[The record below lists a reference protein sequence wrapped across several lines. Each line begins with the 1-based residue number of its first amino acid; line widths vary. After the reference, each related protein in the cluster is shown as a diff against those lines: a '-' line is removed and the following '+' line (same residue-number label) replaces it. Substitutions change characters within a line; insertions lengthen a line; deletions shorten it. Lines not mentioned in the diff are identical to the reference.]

1 MDRLAAARP
10 DISWL
15 RWAAVET
22 RAHTLR
28 GTWIPPRPDMILRMG
43 RDRDLRL
50 VESGEQLLDV
60 VITSLRRLEQ
70 ELQVETPAAPD
81 LWNEVK
87 KGVFRPKD
95 ENELSDYLVRHLRSD
110 IQRRGIVANREVEI
124 RPGEGQAR
132 GERTDIHIDAVARGR
147 RPEELAVISVTVE
160 TKGCWNRHLRTD
172 MEHQLRDRYLAGTEC
187 HHGLY
192 LVGWFI
198 CPQWD
203 PDDERNSRTPRM
215 TGEEAQRQFDDQA
228 ALLSQ
233 PPVRIRALVLNAAL
247 R

>member
-1 MDRLAAARP
+1 MA
-10 DISWL
+10 
-15 RWAAVET
+15 
-22 RAHTLR
+22 
-28 GTWIPPRPDMILRMG
+28 

-70 ELQVETPAAPD
+70 ELQGENPAAPD
-81 LWNEVK
+81 LWNKVK
-87 KGVFRPKD
+87 EGVFRPKD
-95 ENELSDYLVRHLRSD
+95 ENELSDYIVRHLRRD

-124 RPGEGQAR
+124 RRGEGDAQ
-132 GERTDIHIDAVARGR
+132 GERTDIRIDAIAPGR
-147 RPEELAVISVTVE
+147 RPEDFARITVTVE
-160 TKGCWNRHLRTD
+160 TKGCWNRRVRTD
-172 MEHQLRDRYLAGTEC
+172 MEHQLRDRYLAENAC

-203 PDDERNSRTPRM
+203 PDDDRNKRTPKM
-215 TGEEAQRQFDDQA
+215 TREEAQRQFDDQA
-228 ALLSQ
+228 ARLSQ
-233 PPVRIRALVLNAAL
+233 SPFCIKALVLNTAL